1 MRTILQLL
9 PWVTLLALA
18 LASIFSPAL
27 TAALEYDRSSADQP
41 WRLLTCHFTHWS
53 PDHLLWSAGTFAAL
67 SFVAYRTA
75 PRLGLACVTTA
86 ALTVTL
92 TISCGTH
99 LTHYRGLSGID
110 SALFALLATLFLFD
124 NLAARQTPRALASAA
139 LLLALAAKLA
149 YECLTHSALF
159 VRPDPA
165 GVTPVPL
172 AHAAGAVTGLVL
184 AAGAQ
189 RAPGANL
196 IRNNDCQ
203 PPPARG

>member
-1 MRTILQLL
+1 LL
-9 PWVTLLALA
+9 IWTTLLILA
-18 LASIFSPAL
+18 LTSNFLPSL
-27 TAALEYDRSSADQP
+27 THTLEYDRPASSAGQP

-53 PDHLLWSAGTFAAL
+53 PDHLFWSAGTFAAL

-75 PRLGLACVTTA
+75 PRLGLACVA
-86 ALTVTL
+86 ASALTVGL
-92 TISCGTH
+92 TISCGTQ

-124 NLAARQTPRALASAA
+124 NLAARQMPRALASAA

-172 AHAAGAVTGLVL
+172 AHAAGALTGLVIGTF
-184 AAGAQ
+184 ARDRHVTVERGA
-189 RAPGANL
+189 
-196 IRNNDCQ
+196 
-203 PPPARG
+203 